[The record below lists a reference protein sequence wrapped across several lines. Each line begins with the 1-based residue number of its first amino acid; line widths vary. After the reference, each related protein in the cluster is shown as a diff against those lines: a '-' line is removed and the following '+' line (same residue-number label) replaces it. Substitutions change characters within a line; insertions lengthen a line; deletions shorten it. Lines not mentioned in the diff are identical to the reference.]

1 MIAGSYRFWISDS
14 GLCGLFSGRLPVHYF
29 VSTPNFADLDMAID
43 LTLPQNKDTADSN
56 RGWPEIGQC
65 NIPSWRTIFDVIIIE
80 GNKTAKG
87 WTSMFVW
94 NCSGTAGRTR
104 GTYFRPGSEIKPF
117 NVVTWSSYKWY
128 IMIQFHV
135 TVKCISLDQFDVSPS
150 FVSRAK
156 IPVFWKWPPT
166 FFDSKICSMRIL
178 QYQNLS

>member
-1 MIAGSYRFWISDS
+1 MPTWSQAFIVLNIWFWAART
-14 GLCGLFSGRLPVHYF
+14 FSGRLLVHYF
-29 VSTPNFADLDMAID
+29 VSTPIFADLDMVID
-43 LTLPQNKDTADSN
+43 LTLPQNKDTADSY

-104 GTYFRPGSEIKPF
+104 GTYFRPGAEIKPF

-135 TVKCISLDQFDVSPS
+135 TVKCISLGQFEVSQS
-150 FVSRAK
+150 FFR
-156 IPVFWKWPPT
+156 
-166 FFDSKICSMRIL
+166 SK
-178 QYQNLS
+178 YPF

>member
-1 MIAGSYRFWISDS
+1 MIAGCYRFLISDS
-14 GLCGLFSGRLPVHYF
+14 GLSGLFSGRLPVHYF
-29 VSTPNFADLDMAID
+29 ITTPIFADLDTVID
-43 LTLPQNKDTADSN
+43 LTLPQNKDTADSY

-166 FFDSKICSMRIL
+166 FFD
-178 QYQNLS
+178 

>member
-1 MIAGSYRFWISDS
+1 MLHIDYVTYPMRT
-14 GLCGLFSGRLPVHYF
+14 FSSCLPIHYS
-29 VSTPNFADLDMAID
+29 VSALIFADLDTLID
-43 LTLPQNKDTADSN
+43 LILPQNKDTAVVTADSY
-56 RGWPEIGQC
+56 RGWPEIEQC

-104 GTYFRPGSEIKPF
+104 GTYFRPGAEIKPF

-150 FVSRAK
+150 FFRAK

-166 FFDSKICSMRIL
+166 FFD
-178 QYQNLS
+178 